1 MSSPLSIS
9 SFFLAAGSRC
19 VRPPIISSDVSRND
33 AMTVKEYKIAQSVT
47 SKPVK
52 GMLTGPV
59 TILNWSFP
67 RKDIPRSHQAYQIA
81 LALRQEVTDLEDAG
95 CRVLQMDE
103 PAIREGLP
111 LKTERWK
118 DYLNCK
124 LLARFP

>member
-1 MSSPLSIS
+1 
-9 SFFLAAGSRC
+9 
-19 VRPPIISSDVSRND
+19 
-33 AMTVKEYKIAQSVT
+33 MTVKEYKIAQSVT

-67 RKDIPRSHQAYQIA
+67 RKDIPRSDQAYQIG
-81 LALRQEVTDLEDAG
+81 LALREEVADLEQSG

-111 LKTERWK
+111 LKAERCENYLKCEFEWNLASFTILNAWK
-118 DYLNCK
+118 TLE
-124 LLARFP
+124 LLWNYQILRVHYSLIS